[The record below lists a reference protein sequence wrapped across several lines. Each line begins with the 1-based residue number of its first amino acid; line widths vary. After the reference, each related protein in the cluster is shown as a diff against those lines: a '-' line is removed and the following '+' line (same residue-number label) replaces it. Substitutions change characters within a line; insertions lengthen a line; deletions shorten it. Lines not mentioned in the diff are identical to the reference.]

1 MFLYIFLADI
11 YPPLM
16 FPRDFGTFTHTN
28 PHTASQLTLSQPLL
42 TISYVHVLH
51 LILPCLKVDWVNN
64 TTIPNYCVFLAHSPP
79 LCNFFPVT
87 WQSPPQTLCDFF
99 CWFLYQVLP
108 TQSCATNTGYT
119 KLCFHN
125 EPIKFIIISYT
136 EITILFHK
144 KKQFLK
150 NFFPFN
156 AIANTF
162 GGNSMNTHFAEIL
175 NNMVSAYSIFISLLI
190 YTTIAIIFSPSSSIH
205 LIQVIHRTIPT
216 TPTISVI
223 VSKIPFMHLINVAM
237 NWRIW
242 WAVMQY

>member
-108 TQSCATNTGYT
+108 TQSCATNTGHT
-119 KLCFHN
+119 KLYVSTTN
-125 EPIKFIIISYT
+125 QSNSL
-136 EITILFHK
+136 LFHTRRLQYFSTK
-144 KKQFLK
+144 KNNSLRTFFL
-150 NFFPFN
+150 
-156 AIANTF
+156 
-162 GGNSMNTHFAEIL
+162 SML
-175 NNMVSAYSIFISLLI
+175 
-190 YTTIAIIFSPSSSIH
+190 
-205 LIQVIHRTIPT
+205 
-216 TPTISVI
+216 
-223 VSKIPFMHLINVAM
+223 
-237 NWRIW
+237 
-242 WAVMQY
+242 